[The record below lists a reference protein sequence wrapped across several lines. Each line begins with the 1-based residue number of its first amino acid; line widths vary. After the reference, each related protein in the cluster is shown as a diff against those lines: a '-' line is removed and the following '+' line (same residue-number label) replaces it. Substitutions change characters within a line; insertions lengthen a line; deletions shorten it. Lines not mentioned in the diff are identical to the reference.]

1 MVRTTAKLLQRQ
13 GYHGTGLNQIVAE
26 SDSPKGSIYFHFP
39 GGKEQLAGEA
49 LDLSGR
55 VVADQLLAH
64 AASTTVATLDA
75 YVRTVGERL
84 ERSGFRDGC
93 PIATVALEIAP
104 TSPTLSTA
112 CSASFDRLI
121 DLIAELLVAD
131 GFDADEAH
139 HRATLLYAV
148 FQGAL
153 VLAKGRGSVE
163 PLDEMRRG
171 LPLLVGAPTPE
182 PPTTPARRSASAS
195 ARRSASA
202 RKPA

>member
-49 LDLSGR
+49 LDLSGQ
-55 VVADQLLAH
+55 VVAEHLLAH
-64 AASTTVATLDA
+64 AAGSTVATLDA
-75 YVRTVGERL
+75 YVRTVAERL

-93 PIATVALEIAP
+93 PIATVALEIAA
-104 TSPTLSTA
+104 TSPTLSAA

-121 DLIAELLVAD
+121 DLIADLLVAD

-139 HRATLLYAV
+139 HRATLLYAA

-153 VLAKGRGSVE
+153 VLAKGRGSVA

-171 LPLLVGAPTPE
+171 LPLLVGAPTP
-182 PPTTPARRSASAS
+182 TTPARRST
-195 ARRSASA
+195 SA
-202 RKPA
+202 RKSV